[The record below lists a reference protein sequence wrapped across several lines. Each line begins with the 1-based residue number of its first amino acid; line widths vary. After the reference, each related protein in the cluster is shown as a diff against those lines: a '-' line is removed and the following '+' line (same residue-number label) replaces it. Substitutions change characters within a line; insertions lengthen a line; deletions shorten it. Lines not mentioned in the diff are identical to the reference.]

1 MTIEV
6 FKKLGSKE
14 QYEYLKNLDYQPCN
28 LPNVGVHYGDVRS
41 ICLNGKS
48 SAYISEGHVK
58 SFTEQNAVNIIEND
72 IPINQPT
79 EVNNETTK
87 TMYLILD
94 GCMLLDEKVGDYT
107 IHIRRG
113 IDPDLKKIL
122 DKWKRIVYIDSI
134 VNKRERINYDSISW
148 KKCSNP
154 RRWY

>member
-1 MTIEV
+1 MTVEV

-122 DKWKRIVYIDSI
+122 DK
-134 VNKRERINYDSISW
+134 
-148 KKCSNP
+148 
-154 RRWY
+154 

>member
-87 TMYLILD
+87 IMYLILD

-134 VNKRERINYDSISW
+134 VNNKRENKLWQY
-148 KKCSNP
+148 
-154 RRWY
+154 